1 MTHLLKP
8 VTRRTELDPRLGR
21 KAAGA
26 VSVTLYPDATI
37 GFRKL
42 KCRTEF
48 RLPLSSV
55 YSLAMKAAAAAER
68 AEKKSQRRRK

>member
-1 MTHLLKP
+1 MTNLLKP
-8 VTRRTELDPRLGR
+8 VSRRTELDPRLGR

-26 VSVTLYPDATI
+26 VSVTLYPDSSI

-48 RLPLSSV
+48 RLPLAAV
-55 YSLAMKAAAAAER
+55 YSLAMKAAAAKER
-68 AEKKSQRRRK
+68 AEKKGKAKS

>member
-1 MTHLLKP
+1 MTQLTKP

-26 VSVTLYPDATI
+26 VSVTLYPDSSI

-48 RLPLSSV
+48 RLPLASV
-55 YSLAMKAAAAAER
+55 YSLAMKAAIAKEK
-68 AEKKSQRRRK
+68 AEKRSRRGK

>member
-1 MTHLLKP
+1 MTSLNRAI
-8 VTRRTELDPRLGR
+8 TRRTELDPRLGR

-48 RLPLSSV
+48 RLPLAAV
-55 YSLAMKAAAAAER
+55 YSLAMKAAAAKER
-68 AEKKSQRRRK
+68 AEKKARRK

>member
-1 MTHLLKP
+1 MTALHKP
-8 VTRRTELDPRLGR
+8 ITRRTDLDPRLGR
-21 KAAGA
+21 KAASA

-48 RLPLSSV
+48 RLPLASV
-55 YSLAMKAAAAAER
+55 YSLAMKAAAAKER
-68 AEKKSQRRRK
+68 AEKKKARGRK